1 MGCLGSLISLITTII
16 KTFITIIGYITAF
29 LIAFIVKLIKHI
41 KQTKKEKQQKENKY
55 VIPNDYQY
63 KDYNKNKKT
72 ITINDNKSISKE
84 TTKNITNSYSY
95 LKLYTN
101 KKHQGVRKNDELN
114 YKLLG
119 IESYDAPTVYYDEFA
134 EVNGYN
140 VFEADEFS
148 SEKYG
153 NLLEK
158 IYILCGNDFY
168 ATIGY
173 EEDQVAYKITIK
185 DNQIYL
191 NGKDIQSI
199 KDRYLYLKNKIIS
212 FSDNLY
218 DYFIYIEDD
227 NYYYDVVPND
237 DLDCDS
243 IEALASK
250 LKETEDILIFEIPYM
265 EEISMIIDIIEPKI
279 LKEYQKGQKEAMDRL
294 PDIEV
299 VESEEEP
306 IFEPDIKN
314 KKKEKR
320 LSWKEEE
327 FEREADLWGLSKED
341 RRIAKEERMTPA
353 EFIEAEEYDDDELLK
368 DEWER

>member
-1 MGCLGSLISLITTII
+1 MGCLGSFISLIISLF
-16 KTFITIIGYITAF
+16 KTFILIIGYITAF

-63 KDYNKNKKT
+63 KDYIKYKNKLT
-72 ITINDNKSISKE
+72 TNIDNNKSISKE

-95 LKLYTN
+95 LKLYIN
-101 KKHQGVRKNDELN
+101 KKHQGLRKNDELN

-134 EVNGYN
+134 EVKGYN
-140 VFEADEFS
+140 VFESDECS

-158 IYILCGNDFY
+158 IYNLYGNNFY

-173 EEDQVAYKITIK
+173 EENQVAYKITVK
-185 DNQIYL
+185 DNKIYL

-243 IEALASK
+243 IETLANK
-250 LKETEDILIFEIPYM
+250 LKKTEDILIFEIPYM

-279 LKEYQKGQKEAMDRL
+279 LKEYQKRQKEAMDRL

-299 VESEEEP
+299 IEEP

-327 FEREADLWGLSKED
+327 FEREADLWGLSEED